1 MDRGLYGRIARTTKQ
16 AGAKI
21 IVDTSGSPLK
31 AALEAG
37 VYIVKPS
44 LREFRQLTLAP
55 LESER
60 DRIGSLS
67 QPHRERTSRDG
78 CTNAGRSRGAFG
90 GP

>member
-44 LREFRQLTLAP
+44 LREFRELTLVVFA
-55 LESER
+55 
-60 DRIGSLS
+60 
-67 QPHRERTSRDG
+67 
-78 CTNAGRSRGAFG
+78 
-90 GP
+90 